1 MLQCAT
7 YNFAGLVVCR
17 VFLGAFEGLFG
28 TGIVYYLSLWYHR
41 TELSKRLYWYLGPT
55 SIAGA
60 FGGVI
65 AYGVGHI
72 QSSIP
77 QWKWLFVIEAAPGF
91 LLGLFC
97 LWVLPDRPLKNSRFT
112 EDEQKI
118 ACARYYE
125 EGIDKAGKIQRK
137 HVLWALCDWRVYM
150 QGTSDLEQSR
160 KLVPILTLP
169 SALIYVPTAA
179 LLSSISGFLP
189 TLVSELGY
197 KSSTSANLMTVP
209 PYACAFVAMFLVSYS
224 SDYFK
229 ERAFHIIIP
238 SIVSAVAYITIANLP
253 EDALHAKYGL
263 LCITT
268 AMNYATYPPGHAWVA
283 NNLGNE
289 TKRAIGLGIFT
300 AIGNFGSIAGSYF
313 YPSTDGPLY
322 RTGHYA
328 AFGMSI
334 AAGIMALSNKG
345 LLMYVNRSRDRQY
358 GKPVEGA
365 VLDLTEN
372 ADDLPGYR
380 FIT

>member
-1 MLQCAT
+1 
-7 YNFAGLVVCR
+7 
-17 VFLGAFEGLFG
+17 
-28 TGIVYYLSLWYHR
+28 
-41 TELSKRLYWYLGPT
+41 
-55 SIAGA
+55 
-60 FGGVI
+60 
-65 AYGVGHI
+65 
-72 QSSIP
+72 
-77 QWKWLFVIEAAPGF
+77 
-91 LLGLFC
+91 
-97 LWVLPDRPLKNSRFT
+97 
-112 EDEQKI
+112 
-118 ACARYYE
+118 
-125 EGIDKAGKIQRK
+125 
-137 HVLWALCDWRVYM
+137 
-150 QGTSDLEQSR
+150 
-160 KLVPILTLP
+160 
-169 SALIYVPTAA
+169 
-179 LLSSISGFLP
+179 
-189 TLVSELGY
+189 
-197 KSSTSANLMTVP
+197 MTVP